1 MWVWLEEETAGLW
14 MLDAPTDNTPIIPT
28 QTGFYLLFQVIV
40 KTPNFLKYSSHH
52 LFPILLGNGKK
63 EEVTYRNTCK
73 HKLKY
78 SNKRQNQSLYNSY
91 ELERSIFGV
100 VTFIF
105 LHSLNSLSLS
115 CSSGIVL

>member
-1 MWVWLEEETAGLW
+1 

-40 KTPNFLKYSSHH
+40 ETPNFLKSRAIIY
-52 LFPILLGNGKK
+52 FPFCLEMGKK

-91 ELERSIFGV
+91 ELEQSIFGV